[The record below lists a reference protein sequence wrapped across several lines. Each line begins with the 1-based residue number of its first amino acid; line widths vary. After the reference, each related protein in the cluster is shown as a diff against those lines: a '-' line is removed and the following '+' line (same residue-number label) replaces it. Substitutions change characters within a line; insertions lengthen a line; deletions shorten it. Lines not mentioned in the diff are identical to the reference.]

1 METTAKYIP
10 LGSKDCRER
19 LQDSVCLLSSAF
31 QRRGLHF
38 RETGMSAFVD
48 TGIANS
54 AGQRGHRTCS
64 PARQTVRLLQPVFS
78 RSQERWGVASDF
90 RSSRVEPLP
99 QNIQVQNAN
108 NQDDCF
114 SHPIEGLVCDNR
126 SKGRLFSYRNIATTQ
141 EVPEVR
147 FWGRSLP
154 VSGSSV
160 RPSLVTP
167 HIHEMHGCSSGS
179 SATPGHPHFKLHRR
193 LADSGTVSRACA
205 STSGCRPSSS
215 RISGVETQRQ
225 EKRSLSCSE
234 DNVFGGCMGFDHNAG
249 TAVSCT
255 RRIHSKRPKEHQA
268 RPESYCSL
276 PSEGSRSHG
285 SCIHGDTI
293 RPPAHEIVSVVAQ
306 SQGISSKGQSPE
318 ANKGY
323 VPGASYPFYVVQTQ
337 VSDFG
342 SHSRSVLSSQD
353 ANDRRFPGLGCGL
366 GWPSSP
372 RDLERP
378 SSRMAHQLPRND
390 GSISGPEILPPAV
403 ERLPCPSAGGQHSG
417 SLLHKSPGRTAFAP
431 PEQSS
436 AAGSALGTGQV
447 PVPQG
452 DLHPRVY
459 ECGSRLA
466 VQTSCDT
473 WGMET
478 PPRSSQSN
486 LGEILRSGGGLLCF
500 TGDSTMS
507 PLLLSDSSS
516 SLGSG
521 RYGPYV
527 AQTGS
532 LHISPDRSAP
542 GSPGQGPSTGV
553 SPLTDSAPLADQNMV
568 LRSNIPP
575 RRLAV
580 GDSGQERSPIS
591 GTGHSISSPARALEP
606 SCLAPEGDQL
616 RDAGLPP
623 DVVETILSA
632 RAPST
637 RRSYAFKWH
646 IFENWCM
653 AQFLQEKLSSGT
665 CPGTLR
671 VYVAA
676 ISACRVLIDGVS
688 VGKHPLVARFIRGVK
703 WLWPPTRATVPSWDF
718 AIVLEGLVMTPFEPL
733 ESAPI
738 RFLTLKSFFFNG
750 HYFS

>member
-1 METTAKYIP
+1 MEFTAKYLP
-10 LGSKDCRER
+10 LGSKDRRER
-19 LQDSVCLLSSAF
+19 LQDSVCVSSSAF

-38 RETGMSAFVD
+38 PETRTSASVD

-99 QNIQVQNAN
+99 QNIQVQNAY

-114 SHPIEGLVCDNR
+114 SHPIGGLVCDNR
-126 SKGRLFSYRNIATTQ
+126 AKGRLFSYRNIASTQ

-147 FWGRSLP
+147 FRGRSLP
-154 VSGSSV
+154 VSGSSI

-179 SATPGHPHFKLHRR
+179 STTPGHPHFKLHRR
-193 LADSGTVSRACA
+193 LADSGSISGASA
-205 STSGCRPSSS
+205 STSGCHPSSS

-234 DNVFGGCMGFDHNAG
+234 DNVFRGRMGFDRDAG

-255 RRIHSKRPKEHQA
+255 RRIHSEHPKEHQA
-268 RPESYCSL
+268 RPESHGSSL
-276 PSEGSRSHG
+276 SESARTHG
-285 SCIHGDTI
+285 SCIHGDTFW
-293 RPPAHEIVSVVAQ
+293 PPAHEIVSVVAQ

-323 VPGASYPFYVVQTQ
+323 VPGASYPFYVVQTP

-353 ANDRRFPGLGCGL
+353 SAFGT
-366 GWPSSP
+366 
-372 RDLERP
+372 ER
-378 SSRMAHQLPRND
+378 
-390 GSISGPEILPPAV
+390 
-403 ERLPCPSAGGQHSG
+403 
-417 SLLHKSPGRTAFAP
+417 
-431 PEQSS
+431 
-436 AAGSALGTGQV
+436 V

-452 DLHPRVY
+452 DLHSRAY

-473 WGMET
+473 RGMET

-486 LGEILRSGGGLLCF
+486 LGKILRSRGGPLCF

-516 SLGSG
+516 SPGSG
-521 RYGPYV
+521 HDGPCV
-527 AQTGS
+527 AQTTS
-532 LHISPDRSAP
+532 LCISSDRSAP

-553 SPLTDSAPLADQNMV
+553 SPLPDSAPLADRNMV

-580 GDSGQERSPIS
+580 GDSGQERSPVS
-591 GTGHSISSPARALEP
+591 GAGDSISSPARALEP

-616 RDAGLPP
+616 RDAGLPA

-637 RRSYAFKWH
+637 RRTYAIKCRV
-646 IFENWCM
+646 FESWCGTHH
-653 AQFLQEKLSSGT
+653 ADPVHCQIVSVLEFLQEKLSSGT
-665 CPGTLR
+665 CPNTLR
-671 VYVAA
+671 TYVAA
-676 ISACRVLIDGVS
+676 ISACHALIDGVS
-688 VGKHPLVARFIRGVK
+688 VRKHPLVARFIRGAK
-703 WLWPPTRATVPSWDF
+703 RLRPPTRATVPSWDL
-718 AIVLEGLVMTPFEPL
+718 AIVLEGLVDTPFEPL
-733 ESAPI
+733 ESAPV
-738 RFLTLKSFFFNG
+738 RFLTLKMVFLTAITSLKRIGDLQALSVSPSCIVWMSMLLRAHMSLSRHPRVMSETSSVFVRT
-750 HYFS
+750 HYTTLGVQTLPVRRRWYSHSQ

>member
-1 METTAKYIP
+1 MAQHRKFLRFAFGGEAYQYRVLP
-10 LGSKDCRER
+10 FGLA
-19 LQDSVCLLSSAF
+19 LSP
-31 QRRGLHF
+31 
-38 RETGMSAFVD
+38 
-48 TGIANS
+48 
-54 AGQRGHRTCS
+54 RTYTKCMD
-64 PARQTVRLLQPVFS
+64 AAL
-78 RSQERWGVASDF
+78 
-90 RSSRVEPLP
+90 
-99 QNIQVQNAN
+99 
-108 NQDDCF
+108 
-114 SHPIEGLVCDNR
+114 
-126 SKGRLFSYRNIATTQ
+126 
-141 EVPEVR
+141 
-147 FWGRSLP
+147 
-154 VSGSSV
+154 
-160 RPSLVTP
+160 
-167 HIHEMHGCSSGS
+167 
-179 SATPGHPHFKLHRR
+179 TPGHPHFKLQRR

-205 STSGCRPSSS
+205 STSRCRPSSS

-234 DNVFGGCMGFDHNAG
+234 DNVFGGCMGFDHDAG

-255 RRIHSKRPKEHQA
+255 RRIHSKCPKEHQA
-268 RPESYCSL
+268 RPENYCSL

-285 SCIHGDTI
+285 SCIHGDTLG
-293 RPPAHEIVSVVAQ
+293 PPAYEIVSVVAQ

-323 VPGASYPFYVVQTQ
+323 APGASYPFYVVQTP

-353 ANDRRFPGLGCGL
+353 ANDRRFPHGLGCGL

-372 RDLERP
+372 RDSERP

-403 ERLPCPSAGGQHSG
+403 ERLPCPSAGGQHGG

-431 PEQSS
+431 PEQAS

-452 DLHPRVY
+452 DLHPRAY

-486 LGEILRSGGGLLCF
+486 LGEILRSGGGPLCF

-507 PLLLSDSSS
+507 SLLLSDSSS

-521 RYGPYV
+521 RYSQYV
-527 AQTGS
+527 AQMGS
-532 LHISPDRSAP
+532 LRISPDRSAP

-568 LRSNIPP
+568 SDLISLLDGEISYLRHRGQYFIP
-575 RRLAV
+575 
-580 GDSGQERSPIS
+580 G
-591 GTGHSISSPARALEP
+591 RALEP

-616 RDAGLPP
+616 RDAGL
-623 DVVETILSA
+623 SA
-632 RAPST
+632 R
-637 RRSYAFKWH
+637 RSRDYSK
-646 IFENWCM
+646 
-653 AQFLQEKLSSGT
+653 
-665 CPGTLR
+665 R
-671 VYVAA
+671 
-676 ISACRVLIDGVS
+676 
-688 VGKHPLVARFIRGVK
+688 
-703 WLWPPTRATVPSWDF
+703 
-718 AIVLEGLVMTPFEPL
+718 
-733 ESAPI
+733 
-738 RFLTLKSFFFNG
+738 
-750 HYFS
+750 